1 MTHKDL
7 KIVSLEEVEIIK
19 GKLQNLLHFTP
30 NLEKIDIERELK
42 IIIEK
47 LDEL

>member
-1 MTHKDL
+1 MTLKDL

-19 GKLQNLLHFTP
+19 GRLENLLYFTP
-30 NLEKIDIERELK
+30 TLEKIDIERDLK

-47 LDEL
+47 VIEL

>member
-7 KIVSLEEVEIIK
+7 KIVSLEEVEIIIDR
-19 GKLQNLLHFTP
+19 LQNLLQFTP

-42 IIIEK
+42 VIIERVK
-47 LDEL
+47 EL